1 MFSRYIVCKTAI
13 FILQCSSQNLC
24 LPFFFVSS
32 VTYNLHCAKHSLY
45 ECSKKK
51 RKLLKGS
58 PVIIICNKL
67 QQVNNKMD
75 AGKWN
80 LLSVYK
86 NKQQLLSFLRLRQLK
101 IACYDVNKALLR
113 EL

>member
-1 MFSRYIVCKTAI
+1 
-13 FILQCSSQNLC
+13 
-24 LPFFFVSS
+24 
-32 VTYNLHCAKHSLY
+32 
-45 ECSKKK
+45 
-51 RKLLKGS
+51 
-58 PVIIICNKL
+58 
-67 QQVNNKMD
+67 MD

-101 IACYDVNKALLR
+101 IACNDVNKALLR